1 MPASRM
7 PTTLGMLLL
16 ACLSAAPGRAQAQTF
31 DTDRRAGEAPARPA
45 EEAGPPTGP
54 AWQPAV
60 ALRQGET
67 FYPVV
72 RGRRGAVAAGNPF
85 TVQAGFRL
93 LVAGGNAVDAG
104 VAMVLAGAV
113 TEFDSYGFGGEVPI
127 LVYLAD
133 RRRVV
138 AINGVGYA
146 PEAARP
152 DRFDPEK
159 GIPGEGPL
167 AAVVPSVLDNAVLA
181 LARFGTRSFCEVS
194 APALE
199 LAEGFPMSEGLSR
212 RIEGDAGTLRG
223 WPSSARVFL
232 PDGRAPRPGEVFEQ
246 PDLAATLKALCAAEK
261 RHAGQGRDRGLRAVR
276 DEFYRGPLGRD
287 FVRGAVQAGG
297 ILSAADLAAF
307 QARVEEPVSSAF
319 GEYRLFKPGYWT
331 QGPALLHTLGLLS
344 EFNLKTMGHNS
355 ADYIHV
361 LTEAM
366 KLAFADRD
374 RHFGDPD
381 FVKVPARGYLAPGYI
396 RERAALI
403 DPDHA
408 SLEKRPGDPWK
419 YDAAPAAGG
428 EEVTP
433 APPGRASAGKAP
445 ASAPG
450 GAGSGRGGVG
460 LGATVPRDTTSME
473 AVDRA
478 GNLFSATASGAW
490 LPSVIAGAT
499 GIPMSER
506 LESFLLEPGHPNV
519 LAPRK
524 RPRITLTPT
533 IVLRNGRPWMAL
545 STVGGDY
552 QDQVILQVFLN
563 LAVFGMNVQQAI
575 EAPRFT
581 TDHLV
586 DSFAGHPFRPGTLNL
601 EQRLFDDRRLV
612 RALAAKGHTV
622 KSTGSWR
629 HGTAPTA
636 ILYHADGG
644 VMEAGADPRHH
655 RAAIA
660 W

>member
-1 MPASRM
+1 MSKI
-7 PTTLGMLLL
+7 LGMILATLLL
-16 ACLSAAPGRAQAQTF
+16 AGPGRAPAQTF
-31 DTDRRAGEAPARPA
+31 GTDEKIGEAHERPV
-45 EEAGPPTGP
+45 EDDGPPSGP
-54 AWQPAV
+54 AAQHAV
-60 ALRQGET
+60 ALREGET

-104 VAMVLAGAV
+104 VAMVLAGAM

-133 RRRVV
+133 RGRVV
-138 AINGVGYA
+138 AINGIGTAPAAVG
-146 PEAARP
+146 PEL
-152 DRFDPEK
+152 FDPEK

-167 AAVVPSVLDNAVLA
+167 AAVVPSVLDNSVLA
-181 LARFGTRSFCEVS
+181 LSRFGTRSFCEVS
-194 APALE
+194 APARE

-223 WPSSARVFL
+223 WSSSARVFL
-232 PDGRAPRPGEVFEQ
+232 PDGRAPRPGELFAQ
-246 PDLAATLKALCAAEK
+246 KDLAATLRALCAAEK
-261 RHAGQGRDRGLRAVR
+261 RHAAQGRAGALKAVR
-276 DEFYRGPLGRD
+276 DEFYRGPLGRE
-287 FVRGAVQAGG
+287 FVRGARQAGG
-297 ILSAADLAAF
+297 VLSEADLAAF
-307 QARVEEPVSSAF
+307 QARVEEPVSSSY
-319 GEYRLFKPGYWT
+319 GDYRLFKPGYWT
-331 QGPALLHTLGLLS
+331 QGPALLHMLGLLS
-344 EFNLKTMGHNS
+344 GFDLKAMGHNS

-361 LTEAM
+361 VTEAM

-374 RHFGDPD
+374 RWFGDPD
-381 FVKVPARGYLAPGYI
+381 FVKVPARGYLAPAYI
-396 RERAALI
+396 KERAALI

-408 SLEKRPGDPWK
+408 SLEQRPGDPWK
-419 YDAAPAAGG
+419 YDAGPAGARDEITPAASGGAGRAAGG
-428 EEVTP
+428 T
-433 APPGRASAGKAP
+433 
-445 ASAPG
+445 
-450 GAGSGRGGVG
+450 GRGGAVS
-460 LGATVPRDTTSME
+460 RDTTSME

-533 IVLRNGRPWMAL
+533 VVLKNGRPWMAL

-612 RALAAKGHTV
+612 KALAAKGHTV

-636 ILYHADGG
+636 ILYHADDG